1 MGKFSDALEKSVKEK
16 IPAAA
21 DLSEPE
27 VKEAMPTN
35 SSEGK
40 NKGGGKRNFRLNVKP
55 LLKHK
60 QKIAP
65 ELVTLNQPT
74 SYEAEQ
80 FRTLKTSLLFSTE
93 RKAPRTI
100 MITSAM
106 PDEGKSFV
114 AANLAVTFAQSLDEH
129 VLLMDCDLRLPTVHR
144 VFGLPDNSPGLSD
157 ILSGTIGVPEA
168 LHKTGIEKLNIIPG
182 GRIPSNPAEL
192 LSSHRMHHL
201 LKEVESRY
209 EDRYIIIDS
218 PPPLLT
224 AEAIAISRLVDGV
237 LIVVRHEKTRRQDV
251 KEMVELI
258 GSNKILGVILN
269 RYDVRLAKYYGYG
282 KYGSY
287 YGKKA
292 EL

>member
-16 IPAAA
+16 VQAPV
-21 DLSEPE
+21 DSCEPGE
-27 VKEAMPTN
+27 KEAAP
-35 SSEGK
+35 SPPDAGK
-40 NKGGGKRNFRLNVKP
+40 GRGGFHKNFRLNVKP

-60 QKIAP
+60 KKIAP
-65 ELVTLNQPT
+65 ELITLNQPT

-93 RKAPRTI
+93 HKTPRTI
-100 MITSAM
+100 MITSAV

-168 LHKTGIEKLNIIPG
+168 LHKTGIDKLNIIPG
-182 GRIPSNPAEL
+182 GRIPNNPSEL
-192 LSSHRMHHL
+192 LSSSRMHHL

-237 LIVVRHEKTRRQDV
+237 LIVVRHEKTRRKDV
-251 KEMVELI
+251 KEMVDLI
-258 GSNKILGVILN
+258 GANKILGVILN

-287 YGKKA
+287 YGKTA

>member
-1 MGKFSDALEKSVKEK
+1 MKEKKPVPVNSCKTVENGTKSV
-16 IPAAA
+16 
-21 DLSEPE
+21 DSE
-27 VKEAMPTN
+27 
-35 SSEGK
+35 EGK
-40 NKGGGKRNFRLNVKP
+40 IKNVFNRNFPFNLKP
-55 LLKHK
+55 LLKPK
-60 QKIAP
+60 QKNAP

-100 MITSAM
+100 MITSAV

-168 LHKTGIEKLNIIPG
+168 LHKTDIEKLSIIPG

-192 LSSHRMHHL
+192 LSSHRMHNL

-282 KYGSY
+282 KYNSY
-287 YGKKA
+287 YGKRA